1 MKVYTVGFTGFEW
14 TVVAAVASNREGAI
28 YFWNKMREKL
38 LREQKRYLK
47 ASEKRMAKECPAAV
61 TREKMKV
68 EALSLESPQK
78 FAAFVKKYGVRLE
91 DTPFIAE
98 FELDEWDA
106 KRFG

>member
-1 MKVYTVGFTGFEW
+1 MIMT
-14 TVVAAVASNREGAI
+14 AVASDREGAI
-28 YFWNKMREKL
+28 YFWNKTREKL
-38 LREQKRYLK
+38 LQEQKRYLK
-47 ASEKRMAKECPAAV
+47 ASEKRLARGLPADLA
-61 TREKMKV
+61 REKVKV

-78 FAAFVKKYGVRLE
+78 FAAFVKKNGVWLT